1 MPLKNHYDKNIDVVS
16 QKSEPELTVE
26 IFMNHISEDNIEEAN
41 KFIISD
47 EEQSKHIDSTRE
59 VTPKFD
65 QAAVFKE
72 RKLALKKIESN
83 EITEDT
89 AKVKAVVIQ
98 NNDSRI
104 SIITIFSLK
113 KINDKWFIYDID
125 FQAGKN

>member
-65 QAAVFKE
+65 
-72 RKLALKKIESN
+72 
-83 EITEDT
+83 
-89 AKVKAVVIQ
+89 
-98 NNDSRI
+98 
-104 SIITIFSLK
+104 
-113 KINDKWFIYDID
+113 
-125 FQAGKN
+125 